1 MPLAEKM
8 LSESWESWTK
18 WPERP
23 LHWYQLSESDF
34 QGKRPWKSTS
44 RRMWRKCYFLSLLP
58 TLANAGFFLSTD
70 ISIAMGISV

>member
-34 QGKRPWKSTS
+34 QGKRPWK
-44 RRMWRKCYFLSLLP
+44 RWIEHLKKNVEKVLLSIIV
-58 TLANAGFFLSTD
+58 TDAG
-70 ISIAMGISV
+70 